1 MNFLAQEE
9 DAAIPVHGYQ
19 DYSAAALER
28 IHGVDQ
34 FLPIVA
40 TIYVFALT
48 VIYAWQ
54 TCSRLTTFDRNMI
67 PIRSWICI

>member
-40 TIYVFALT
+40 AIYVFALT
-48 VIYAWQ
+48 VIYAMLHV
-54 TCSRLTTFDRNMI
+54 TKNNENSKSFYKSTT
-67 PIRSWICI
+67 